1 MGPLNVFA
9 EAIGLV
15 VIAYATFGVVSFL
28 EVKNKYEG
36 GGGLGAQ
43 SYDDEFG
50 VGSVRP
56 DMDSEDDFAEFVQT
70 QKRNKTNKKTKPKP
84 KRRRGGGGPRAS
96 LSVPLA
102 RLQAAAFR

>member
-1 MGPLNVFA
+1 MGPINVFV

-36 GGGLGAQ
+36 GGASGPQ
-43 SYDDEFG
+43 SDDDEFG
-50 VGSVRP
+50 VGSVRDVQRP

-70 QKRNKTNKKTKPKP
+70 QKRNKTNKKNKPKP
-84 KRRRGGGGPRAS
+84 KKRR
-96 LSVPLA
+96 
-102 RLQAAAFR
+102 